1 MVIVNLKQLMIRKGA
16 VEGRRISYK
25 DIENVTGI
33 GVSTLSRIANIPGYN
48 IKKEYIE
55 KLCKYF
61 DVPPDE
67 LMTILPDPR
76 ETRSP

>member
-16 VEGRRISYK
+16 IEGRRISYK
-25 DIENVTGI
+25 NIEDATGI
-33 GVSTLSRIANIPGYN
+33 GVSTLSRIANKPAYN

-61 DVPPDE
+61 GCTTDE
-67 LMTILPDPR
+67 FMTILPDPPES
-76 ETRSP
+76 ETP